1 MNLLLFFS
9 ILTCQVNIFFSQ
21 NLFSKSP
28 LFRNYNIKY
37 NLEMNNKDIKF
48 CKDCKYFLP
57 YTFIIPN
64 NDYGKCALYSKMI
77 KNDEN
82 YLVTGKIKKESIEY
96 SYCSITRNNE
106 NKCGKEGKDFIPR
119 DKIFTFF

>member
-1 MNLLLFFS
+1 MNLLIFFS
-9 ILTCQVNIFFSQ
+9 ILTYQVNVFFSK
-21 NLFSKSP
+21 NLFSKRP
-28 LFRNYNIKY
+28 LFKNYNIKY

-57 YTFIIPN
+57 NIFIIPN
-64 NDYGKCALYSKMI
+64 NDFGKCALYSKTV

-82 YLVTGKIKKESIEY
+82 YLVTGKIKKQSIEY

-106 NKCGKEGKDFIPR
+106 DACGKEGKDFIPR
-119 DKIFTFF
+119 DKILNFF